1 MSEIIEKQSPP
12 VEVGRAET
20 DQLAIPSEKRRTAN
34 RENAKKSTGPRTK
47 RGKAYSRRNAI
58 KHGLFARHFM
68 DFVLQNE
75 SWSEYEELLAGLRAD
90 YNPVGAAEELEVER
104 IAQCWWRLMRANRY
118 ENAAKRLAIRDV
130 ARRELAEQ
138 SKYCDKRDAEE
149 KEFILQL
156 QKLSDEIDAADQVP
170 TDLRERIIA
179 MRPEFG
185 PMWPFVESGAKEL
198 MNIPDFANLAEEYSP
213 EERSRGLAFAMI
225 TVAKS
230 FIKQLRENRR
240 RSVTELAYDQH
251 AIPNSDALDKILR
264 YEAAIDRNL
273 NRAVDRLE
281 RLQRRRKGEPVLP
294 PVSVRLTQ

>member
-1 MSEIIEKQSPP
+1 MLPDSTGRGSSPP
-12 VEVGRAET
+12 VGNLFVTEHMSENPEKPLEKAEDKQIEA
-20 DQLAIPSEKRRTAN
+20 DQLSSPSPKKLKAN
-34 RENAKKSTGPRTK
+34 RENAKKSTGPRTQ

-156 QKLSDEIDAADQVP
+156 QKLSDEIDAADHVP
-170 TDLRERIIA
+170 ADLRERIIA

-185 PMWPFVESGAKEL
+185 PMWPFVENGAQEL
-198 MNIPDFANLAEEYSP
+198 MNIPHFANLAEEYSP
-213 EERSRGLAFAMI
+213 EERSQGLAFAMI

-230 FIKQLRENRR
+230 LIEQRGEIRR
-240 RSVTELAYDQH
+240 R
-251 AIPNSDALDKILR
+251 
-264 YEAAIDRNL
+264 
-273 NRAVDRLE
+273 
-281 RLQRRRKGEPVLP
+281 RRRKGDPALP
-294 PVSVRLTQ
+294 PLSVRLTW